1 MEEFS
6 WTDRVKNEKM
16 LHRVEEKRNILQTI
30 KRMNASWIGHILGRN
45 CLLKH
50 IIEGRIDVTAK
61 RGRRRRQLLGDF
73 KERRG
78 YWKLREEA
86 INYTVWRTRFGRG

>member
-50 IIEGRIDVTAK
+50 IIE
-61 RGRRRRQLLGDF
+61 
-73 KERRG
+73 
-78 YWKLREEA
+78 EEA
-86 INYTVWRTRFGRG
+86 RKGTQQFFNYRKEKKRI